1 MVTRA
6 VQKRYTFLDGVSV
19 VRPNSISDMEAIRL
33 FRKYS
38 HYDFTRMSLPAIQQ
52 SVSEEYPSRKNVYL
66 QSEVAKMLRNGW
78 RVPSAAFAKQRQNL
92 WAHNRETLDEIIN
105 RGMTVLA
112 DQMPEMF
119 VA

>member
-19 VRPNSISDMEAIRL
+19 VPPNSISDMEAIRL

-66 QSEVAKMLRNGW
+66 LSEVAKMLSNG
-78 RVPSAAFAKQRQNL
+78 
-92 WAHNRETLDEIIN
+92 
-105 RGMTVLA
+105 
-112 DQMPEMF
+112 
-119 VA
+119 